1 MVPKGKNAI
10 VIGVSECRTSKDRDS
25 YLVTY
30 ALGSCIGLAAYDPG
44 SGVGGLLHFQLPDS
58 TMDRE
63 MAESHP
69 AMFADTGLQL
79 LLSKLTRLGGDPKRT
94 LIRIAGGAQMI
105 GGPKIHGLR
114 GSLMP
119 GEGTGVGKQN
129 YLAIRKLLWRHG
141 LMLEGEAVGGGQG
154 RTLGLTIGTGEF
166 WVTSPEPGSIAV

>member
-1 MVPKGKNAI
+1 MVPKGRNAI
-10 VIGVSECRTSKDRDS
+10 VIGVSECRTSRDRDS

-30 ALGSCIGLAAYDPG
+30 ALGSCIGVAIYDRN

-58 TMDRE
+58 SMDRE
-63 MAESHP
+63 LAESHP
-69 AMFADTGLQL
+69 SMFADTGLQL
-79 LLSKLTRLGGDPKRT
+79 LLSKITRLGGDPKRS
-94 LIRIAGGAQMI
+94 LVRIAGGAAII
-105 GGPKIHGLR
+105 GSQRLGGQ
-114 GSLMP
+114 GSPLP

-154 RTLGLTIGTGEF
+154 RTLGLTLGTGEF

>member
-1 MVPKGKNAI
+1 MIPKGKNAI
-10 VIGVSECRTSKDRDS
+10 VVGVSECRTSKDRDS

-30 ALGSCIGLAAYDPG
+30 ALGSCIGLVAYDPK

-58 TMDRE
+58 GLDRE

-79 LLSKLTRLGGDPKRT
+79 LITKMTRLGADPKRT
-94 LIRIAGGAQMI
+94 MIRIAGGAQMI
-105 GGPKIHGLR
+105 GGPKFAGLQR
-114 GSLMP
+114 QTLPS
-119 GEGTGVGKQN
+119 EGTGVGKQN
-129 YLAIRKLLWRHG
+129 YLVIRKLLWRHG

-166 WVTSPEPGSIAV
+166 WVTSPEPGAMAM